1 MIDNIYRI
9 LLFTQ
14 LAVSLPV
21 FVLLFYIKA
30 PYGKFGHSGRAV
42 FVWDSRIAWM
52 LMELPAA
59 ATIFIMYLYSP
70 AREEG
75 SLNVVYL
82 LIWEF
87 HYLYRTFIFPLLMKG
102 SRKNFPAIIVLSAWF
117 FNVMNGFINGY
128 FLFYLRPAVDGRIFR
143 ESPFIPGL
151 IIFLCGFIIHSYSD
165 VIIRGLRKKNGD
177 GYHIPVGGLYR
188 WISNPNYLGEW
199 IQWSGWAVLTWS
211 VPGLAFSL
219 FTFANL
225 FPRAVA
231 NHRWYHSEFEN
242 YPVERNAFFPLV
254 KLRKPELFAGDTEV

>member
-9 LLFTQ
+9 LLITQ
-14 LAVSLPV
+14 FALTIPV
-21 FVLLFYIKA
+21 FILLVYVKA

-59 ATIFIMYLYSP
+59 ATIFVMYLNSP

-75 SLNVVYL
+75 SLSVVYL

-87 HYLYRTFIFPLLMKG
+87 HYLYRTFVFPFLMKG
-102 SRKNFPAIIVLSAWF
+102 SRKNFPGIIVLSAWF

-128 FLFYLRPAVDGRIFR
+128 FLFYLRPIIDGKVFTQNF
-143 ESPFIPGL
+143 FIIGV
-151 IIFLCGFIIHSYSD
+151 IIFFSGFFIHSYSD
-165 VIIRGLRKKNGD
+165 ALIRGLRKKYGE
-177 GYHIPVGGLYR
+177 GYHVPRGGLYR

-199 IQWSGWAVLTWS
+199 IQWSGWAILTWS
-211 VPGLAFSL
+211 LPGLAFSL

-225 FPRAVA
+225 FPRALA
-231 NHRWYHSEFEN
+231 NHQWYLNEFEN
-242 YPVERNAFFPLV
+242 YPSERNAFIPMF
-254 KLRKPELFAGDTEV
+254 KKTKKGIYAGDIEL